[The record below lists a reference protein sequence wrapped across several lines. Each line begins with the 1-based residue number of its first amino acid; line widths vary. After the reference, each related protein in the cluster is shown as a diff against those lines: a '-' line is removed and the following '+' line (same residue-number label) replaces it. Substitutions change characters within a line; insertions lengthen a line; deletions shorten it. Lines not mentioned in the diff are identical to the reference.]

1 MTRAGFPPWTL
12 SKALDVSVNRSISSP
27 QEHYVCGLECHLGL
41 LIDLQHSYPA
51 IPIHSLK
58 YFSQLK
64 SRALSN
70 GDFFLAP
77 SMALLLASWEF
88 QFRKRSFHSVIHA
101 SDFHGSELF
110 TTKTYT
116 VWKLVRESMLGWEDE
131 AIRDSKDPSE
141 DWNSCPITV
150 SPAWSRGRG
159 RYIWEPGREMW
170 APREF
175 DCLLFDST
183 DIILLCA
190 DPIFP
195 VY

>member
-77 SMALLLASWEF
+77 SKALLLASWEF

-101 SDFHGSELF
+101 SDIHGSELF
-110 TTKTYT
+110 TPKTYT

-131 AIRDSKDPSE
+131 ATE
-141 DWNSCPITV
+141 TV
-150 SPAWSRGRG
+150 KTPLRTGTPAQLQLAQ
-159 RYIWEPGREMW
+159 PGVGAGGGKSGNQAGKCEHHMSLI
-170 APREF
+170 A
-175 DCLLFDST
+175 CYLTLL
-183 DIILLCA
+183 I
-190 DPIFP
+190 
-195 VY
+195 